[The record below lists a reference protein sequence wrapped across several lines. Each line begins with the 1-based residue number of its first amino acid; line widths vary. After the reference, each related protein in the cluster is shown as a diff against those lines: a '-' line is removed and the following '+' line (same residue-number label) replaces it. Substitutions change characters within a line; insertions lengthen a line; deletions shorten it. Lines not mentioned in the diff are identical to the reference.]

1 MPDGESW
8 TFQNEHR
15 LRGYVAHEFG
25 PGEILRCWSHAVAN
39 DAPHYVLPNAEINI
53 VARYSGRYSRVEIFG
68 MATEARWFQPVAGE
82 TLLAVTLSPERA
94 MALGLHPR
102 DWTDRFD
109 DAPDALQD
117 RLAPLADRLIG
128 QSEAFARHHWL
139 DAINRLSREREN
151 TFAAFSQSHIRAS
164 QGQVSLAG
172 LARRMQVSERQ
183 LQRRFHDMLG
193 LTPKRYA
200 QQIRLAETIAL
211 ADANT
216 SPAWAD
222 LAAANG
228 YCDQSHLIRDCK
240 KLTGVSPA
248 RLHTLRTASEK
259 SNTPATA

>member
-8 TFQNEHR
+8 TFQSEHR
-15 LRGYVAHEFG
+15 LRGYIAHEFG
-25 PGEILRCWSHAVAN
+25 PGEILRCWSHAVSD

-53 VARYSGRYSRVEIFG
+53 VARYSGRYSQVEIFG
-68 MATEARWFQPVAGE
+68 MATRPQWFKPRAGE

-94 MALGLHPR
+94 LALGLHPR
-102 DWTDRFD
+102 DWTDRLD
-109 DAPDALQD
+109 TAPDTLQD
-117 RLAPLADRLIG
+117 QLAPLADRLIG
-128 QSEAFARHHWL
+128 QDEAFARHHWL
-139 DAINRLSREREN
+139 DAINGLSRDRQN
-151 TFAAFSQSHIRAS
+151 PDAAYSQSHIRAS
-164 QGQVSLAG
+164 QGQLSLAR

-183 LQRRFHDMLG
+183 LQRQFHDVLG

-211 ADANT
+211 ADAT
-216 SPAWAD
+216 TRPAWAD

-248 RLHTLRTASEK
+248 RLHALRTVSEK
-259 SNTPATA
+259 SNTLATA